1 MPPLPF
7 PRFCR
12 LLRLPLAAAVALL
25 ILPLSAAFAGGDDA
39 KDALKK
45 AQAARL
51 DAPSVR
57 MTMVFTDLSTNSV
70 TSMIVDYVKPAS
82 GHMKVVVS
90 GKPMT
95 EMVTDGQKTFIRQ
108 GDAPYREAPTNV
120 GALMLQSHQSAALE
134 ALIATSSDVKLV
146 GHETL
151 NGTPASIYTF
161 KTTGLGLDTAVKLW
175 IADSTSLP
183 LKSESATKGEMQV
196 GSSPGREV
204 NRTSTVQF
212 EYDPMLKITLPSH

>member
-1 MPPLPF
+1 MFPLPTS
-7 PRFCR
+7 RIW
-12 LLRLPLAAAVALL
+12 LAALAL
-25 ILPLSAAFAGGDDA
+25 ILMPIGAAFAGGDDA

-51 DAPSVR
+51 DAPAVR

-70 TSMIVDYVKPAS
+70 TSMIVEYVKPSS
-82 GHMKVVVS
+82 GHTKVVVS

-95 EMVTDGQKTFIRQ
+95 EMVTDGQKTFMRQ

-120 GALMLQSHQSAALE
+120 GALMMQSRQSAALD
-134 ALIATSSDVKLV
+134 ALIDTSSDVKLL
-146 GHETL
+146 GHETI

-161 KTTGLGLDTAVKLW
+161 KTTRLGLDTTAKIW
-175 IADSTSLP
+175 IADSTNLP
-183 LKSESATKGEMQV
+183 LKSESETHGEMQV

-204 NRTSTVQF
+204 NRTSTVTF
-212 EYDPMLKITLPSH
+212 EYDPTLKITLPGS